1 MKRHFLALILCASL
15 AAPAWAATGTMI
27 KNDALRQSASA
38 SAASVSKVSKG
49 ASVEIL
55 ARQGGWTQIRHA
67 GRTGWVRILS
77 VKTITGSAGGDALGL
92 IEMGSAKRD
101 PSRVVAVAGLRGLK
115 EEEPRSLNE
124 EALRTARFNA
134 NELLRLDQYISSRS
148 DAEQFARSSGLRRLE
163 VAYIALP
170 KRKQESTPSNSPWGE
185 SGL

>member
-1 MKRHFLALILCASL
+1 MKRHFLALILCASI
-15 AAPAWAATGTMI
+15 AAPALAATGTMI

-101 PSRVVAVAGLRGLK
+101 PSRVVAVAGLRGLN
-115 EEEPRSLNE
+115 EEE
-124 EALRTARFNA
+124 LRAARFNA

-148 DAEQFARSSGLRRLE
+148 DAEQFARSAGLRRLE
-163 VAYIALP
+163 VAYIKLP
-170 KRKQESTPSNSPWGE
+170 KREQESTPSFSPWGE